1 MRPYLWAF
9 LASAVT
15 SALASEPHWTDVMH
29 MSNTDAASGVRQESV
44 IKFDEN
50 SFQRKGDLTL
60 VNTLAHQEV
69 FFLSGDVS
77 VSDIVIQMAYNCS
90 QRKQAAM
97 QLISVKVVKRHHDGT
112 TTDLTPAARAAFDT
126 SANGTF
132 HETKETEDFARACA
146 HKW

>member
-1 MRPYLWAF
+1 MRPSRWTF
-9 LASAVT
+9 LALTVT
-15 SALASEPHWTDVMH
+15 SALASEPHWTDVVH

-44 IKFDEN
+44 IKFDES
-50 SFQRKGDLTL
+50 SFQHKGDLTL

-69 FFLSGDVS
+69 FFISGDVS

-97 QLISVKVVKRHHDGT
+97 QLISVKVVKRNHDGT
-112 TTDLTPAARAAFDT
+112 TTDLTPAARAAVDT
-126 SANGTF
+126 SADGTF
-132 HETKETEDFARACA
+132 HETNETEDFARACA